1 MQFLKVHWSKKLGN
15 LHFNFLVSV
24 SKYWNILFLYSSEL
38 VINEI
43 SNMFRRTT
51 HKKCVKKNISDFV
64 LKCGQH

>member
-38 VINEI
+38 VIN
-43 SNMFRRTT
+43 
-51 HKKCVKKNISDFV
+51 DFKYV
-64 LKCGQH
+64 QENNSEKVC